1 MKAWNTFK
9 QNLAKISTEMESRK
23 QLSIIQFFH
32 KNSNSK
38 NEVSGFNKIDEEGR
52 PMTSIVQHGLKRSCD
67 VDTDYAE
74 TSKKQKGDFIRQYD
88 KKYLELGFTVAPNSE
103 KVPLPMCL
111 VSAKIL
117 SNDAMKPSK
126 FTRHFNSL
134 HSNLVGKPLAYFKR
148 LLSETENQKDEI
160 RKITTSEK
168 ALLKPS
174 YLFALQIGKS
184 KKPYTIGEDL
194 IKPCML
200 AAAEQVLGSEAV
212 SKLQAIPISNDRV
225 KRRIIDMAVDIEE
238 QVIEQVMKSKYFSI
252 QLYESTDLSN
262 CAILACF
269 VRFENEGSI
278 MEEFLCSLKLLGQTT
293 SSEIFKTLNNYV
305 QEHNLDWGKC
315 VGVCTDGAAN
325 MIGCHSG
332 VTAKIREVANQDL
345 WICILHRELLS
356 SKKMSPELNN
366 VIKDAVKIVNYIRGR
381 ALHSRLFEALCD
393 SMGSQHRHLLFHA
406 EVRWLSRGHVFTR
419 LFELR
424 EEVEIFL
431 HERKSSLENLLT
443 DEMWKAKLAYLAD
456 IFSRL
461 NDLNISLQGN
471 HTNIFTLHNKT
482 DAFKKKLVFWY
493 SNVQKGCIEMFPC
506 LQDVAEKPSVIT
518 EEIFALISQHL
529 KKLAIS
535 FDQYFPENADP

>member
-9 QNLAKISTEMESRK
+9 QNLAKISTKMESRK

-32 KNSNSK
+32 KNSKSK

-52 PMTSIVQHGLKRSCD
+52 PMTSIVQHSLKRPCD

-74 TSKKQKGDFIRQYD
+74 TSKKRKGDFIKQYD
-88 KKYLELGFTVAPNSE
+88 KKYLELGFTVAPNIE

-111 VSAKIL
+111 VCAKIL
-117 SNDAMKPSK
+117 SNDAMKPLK
-126 FTRHFNSL
+126 LTRHFHSL

-160 RKITTSEK
+160 RKITTTEK
-168 ALLKPS
+168 ALLKSS
-174 YLFALQIGKS
+174 YLIALQIGNS

-200 AAAEQVLGSEAV
+200 AAAAQVLGPEAA
-212 SKLQAIPISNDRV
+212 SKLQAIPISNDTV

-238 QVIEQVMKSKYFSI
+238 QVIEQVKKSKYFAT
-252 QLYESTDLSN
+252 QLDESTDLSN

-269 VRFENEGSI
+269 VWFESEGSI

-305 QEHNLDWGKC
+305 QEHDLDWGKC
-315 VGVCTDGAAN
+315 VGVCTDGTAN

-332 VTAKIREVANQDL
+332 VTAKIREVANQDPL
-345 WICILHRELLS
+345 ITHCILHRENLS
-356 SKKMSPELNN
+356 SKKMSPELND

-393 SMGSQHRHLLFHA
+393 SMGSQHRHLIFHA
-406 EVRWLSRGHVFTR
+406 EVRWLSRGRVLTR

-431 HERKSSLENLLT
+431 RERKSSLENLLT
-443 DEMWKAKLAYLAD
+443 DVMWIAKLAYLAD
-456 IFSRL
+456 IFSHL

-471 HTNIFTLHNKT
+471 HTNIFTLRNKI
-482 DAFKKKLVFWY
+482 DAFKKKLVF
-493 SNVQKGCIEMFPC
+493 
-506 LQDVAEKPSVIT
+506 
-518 EEIFALISQHL
+518 
-529 KKLAIS
+529 
-535 FDQYFPENADP
+535 